1 MIRVVLADD
10 HSVVRLGLASLLE
23 LAADIEL
30 VGQAEDGA
38 AAVALVQQLRPDV
51 LLLDVRM
58 PRGDGLWVVERLGE
72 LGLLLPTLLLTT
84 FDDDKVALEAIRR
97 GVRGYLLKNVTLERL
112 LAAVRALAA
121 GQTYLAPGLTA
132 SAERILAA
140 RKDGDGGGDAA
151 AEERDDDGGAGGR
164 DPAISPRE
172 REVLRLL
179 AAGFSNREIG
189 SALHVAE
196 GTIKNH
202 VSNILGKMGVR
213 DRTRAVLKAAARGFL

>member
-1 MIRVVLADD
+1 VIRVVLADD
-10 HSVVRLGLASLLE
+10 HGVVRLGLASLLE
-23 LAADIEL
+23 LAGDIQL

-38 AAVALVQQLRPDV
+38 SAVALVQQLRPDV

-84 FDDDKVALEAIRR
+84 FDDDKVAVEAIRR

-112 LAAVRALAA
+112 VAAVRALAA
-121 GQTYLAPGLTA
+121 GETYLAPGLTA
-132 SAERILAA
+132 PAERILAA
-140 RKDGDGGGDAA
+140 GAV
-151 AEERDDDGGAGGR
+151 GAGDEAEGAGR
-164 DPAISPRE
+164 DPEISPRE

-213 DRTRAVLKAAARGFL
+213 DRTRAVLKAAERGFL

>member
-1 MIRVVLADD
+1 VIRVVLADD
-10 HSVVRLGLASLLE
+10 HGVVRLGLASLLE
-23 LAADIEL
+23 LAGDIQL

-38 AAVALVQQLRPDV
+38 SAVALVQQLRPDV

-58 PRGDGLWVVERLGE
+58 PRGDGLWVVERLGQ

-84 FDDDKVALEAIRR
+84 FDDDKVAVEAIRR

-112 LAAVRALAA
+112 VAAVRALAA
-121 GQTYLAPGLTA
+121 GETYLAPGLTA
-132 SAERILAA
+132 PADRILSA
-140 RKDGDGGGDAA
+140 RGAGACDDGT
-151 AEERDDDGGAGGR
+151 ERD
-164 DPAISPRE
+164 PEISPRE

-213 DRTRAVLKAAARGFL
+213 DRTRAVLKAAERGFL